1 MKKNATV
8 KIVLNPQSNE
18 TLKSVKLRIT
28 FNRVT
33 RFRAIP
39 SDIKLTDDE
48 FTNEKLKKTKEVMVV
63 ARKAHS
69 AAETICDE
77 LGASFTWIEFDLR
90 YNKSVWSKETLV
102 DIDGWDTLL
111 DVDSN

>member
-8 KIVLNPQSNE
+8 KIVLNLQSNE

-48 FTNEKLKKTKEVMVV
+48 HAKNNPDMRFHVRKVGYDKAGYTVEQIAPLFSE
-63 ARKAHS
+63 ARTVRNILLPKA
-69 AAETICDE
+69 I
-77 LGASFTWIEFDLR
+77 
-90 YNKSVWSKETLV
+90 V
-102 DIDGWDTLL
+102 DIL
-111 DVDSN
+111 N